1 MAGGR
6 LACLV
11 ALGALASL
19 GGATAAGATVP
30 DPQTTN
36 VPYVAWRGEQ
46 LKLVKCGLPAG
57 ADRADYLVE
66 EWSGSSQRDPQI
78 EPSSVSVSGG
88 CARGDVVSL
97 TDGLARVKLI
107 AYNGSTAVDKHQF
120 LAIWLSL
127 GTPTVREVADP
138 GNTLA
143 GTKAELGDPSGDG
156 NFNPGSKPGRL
167 EVELTGSFPHPLGP
181 AGRFTLPSDWAA
193 LANALATDTLDGN
206 PANDAMR
213 WDIHDTQSALP
224 DVHVPGFC
232 GPGLVTRDQV
242 DDCQGG
248 GDLGPFSRVFG
259 DGAAGAAGPF
269 DPQRLGSLLSD
280 GALDA
285 DDAPMPA
292 ARVDLQIAQNSGGA
306 TDVSG
311 AGGFAKADKSNVDSR
326 DHNGSSA
333 KHNLYAPYYVQWI
346 PATSAGGNASGVDGP
361 AQGNNFEGFLVDGAY
376 DNWDIARVN
385 TPSVSADTKCNR
397 LVGQP
402 RRTPAGPRDVAIYT
416 DEHGEA
422 QVSFNPN
429 TGFYFDALRDAHG
442 NSLTNLNGGCDLQGV
457 ATLGTASI
465 SATARYPYQPV
476 SDTPKTSNAVTKT
489 IGNLFSKTLTY
500 VPKGAGA
507 ENQSSRIVVAH
518 ANDIDG
524 SAFANEKVCFY
535 PTGDIVAQVNGFS
548 GTVPTSRGPLYVDGS
563 DAGRDGIGVCRN
575 TDRNGNAAVELLASH
590 GSVDL
595 VAWFKDE
602 GLLRHI
608 DVPFG
613 TPTSGGSTSPNGPF
627 VPGSNGLPTPI
638 SHTTGSVYG
647 AVYGAG
653 SHAPAD
659 LRQAAKHAH
668 KASKKAYV
676 RSARVVRLKGGKR
689 VLVVHVRSSKVKA
702 RIAVKMYGKHKH
714 VMKRATR
721 TVRTNRNVRVKH
733 LAIGKSVRTIRV
745 AIVR

>member
-1 MAGGR
+1 MSKGQRPRMAGGR

-213 WDIHDTQSALP
+213 WD
-224 DVHVPGFC
+224 
-232 GPGLVTRDQV
+232 
-242 DDCQGG
+242 
-248 GDLGPFSRVFG
+248 
-259 DGAAGAAGPF
+259 
-269 DPQRLGSLLSD
+269 
-280 GALDA
+280 
-285 DDAPMPA
+285 
-292 ARVDLQIAQNSGGA
+292 
-306 TDVSG
+306 
-311 AGGFAKADKSNVDSR
+311 
-326 DHNGSSA
+326 
-333 KHNLYAPYYVQWI
+333 
-346 PATSAGGNASGVDGP
+346 
-361 AQGNNFEGFLVDGAY
+361 
-376 DNWDIARVN
+376 
-385 TPSVSADTKCNR
+385 
-397 LVGQP
+397 
-402 RRTPAGPRDVAIYT
+402 
-416 DEHGEA
+416 
-422 QVSFNPN
+422 
-429 TGFYFDALRDAHG
+429 
-442 NSLTNLNGGCDLQGV
+442 
-457 ATLGTASI
+457 
-465 SATARYPYQPV
+465 
-476 SDTPKTSNAVTKT
+476 
-489 IGNLFSKTLTY
+489 
-500 VPKGAGA
+500 
-507 ENQSSRIVVAH
+507 
-518 ANDIDG
+518 
-524 SAFANEKVCFY
+524 
-535 PTGDIVAQVNGFS
+535 
-548 GTVPTSRGPLYVDGS
+548 
-563 DAGRDGIGVCRN
+563 
-575 TDRNGNAAVELLASH
+575 
-590 GSVDL
+590 
-595 VAWFKDE
+595 
-602 GLLRHI
+602 
-608 DVPFG
+608 VPFG

-638 SHTTGSVYG
+638 AHTTGSVYG